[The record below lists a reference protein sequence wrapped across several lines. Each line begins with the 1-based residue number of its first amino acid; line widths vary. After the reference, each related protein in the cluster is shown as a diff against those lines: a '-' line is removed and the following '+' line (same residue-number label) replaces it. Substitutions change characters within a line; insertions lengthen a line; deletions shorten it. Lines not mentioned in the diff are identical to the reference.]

1 MKAGEKVVVHE
12 EKSESDR
19 MFLGSA
25 LFSASNKSKKYI
37 LCNQGNY
44 KLHQC
49 IKQFQNQKF
58 ENVSFYPKDFATFVW
73 KQVIKLKPAVVIFID
88 LNVTIDAMFVF
99 ACLKIM
105 VVNKTLMIA
114 KIH

>member
-19 MFLGSA
+19 MFSGSV

-49 IKQFQNQKF
+49 IK
-58 ENVSFYPKDFATFVW
+58 
-73 KQVIKLKPAVVIFID
+73 
-88 LNVTIDAMFVF
+88 
-99 ACLKIM
+99 
-105 VVNKTLMIA
+105 
-114 KIH
+114 